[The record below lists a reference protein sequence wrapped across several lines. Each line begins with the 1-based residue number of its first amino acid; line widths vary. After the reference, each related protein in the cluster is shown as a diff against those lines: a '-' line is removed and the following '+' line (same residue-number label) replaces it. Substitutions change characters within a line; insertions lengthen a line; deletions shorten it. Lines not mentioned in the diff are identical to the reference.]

1 MIHTGS
7 ETDIQG
13 RKITMKT
20 IAFAAAVIAATVAVS
35 AAATPAFAQPEVG
48 ASSVKVHYQE
58 NTGRYC
64 IRQDR
69 AGSLVPSIACRS
81 KTDWA
86 QQGVTISHQ
95 APVRLAQR

>member
-7 ETDIQG
+7 GTDIQG

-20 IAFAAAVIAATVAVS
+20 IAFAAAVVAATVAIS
-35 AAATPAFAQPEVG
+35 AAATPAFAQSDAG
-48 ASSVKVHYQE
+48 ASRVKVHYQE

-64 IRQDR
+64 VRQDR
-69 AGSLVPSIACRS
+69 AGSLVPSIECRN
-81 KTDWA
+81 KADWA

-95 APVRLAQR
+95 APVQLAQR